1 MKKTDSKRVVRE
13 YRMVHKA
20 RPERIFPLLCP
31 VREYDWIPLWR
42 CELLYTQ
49 SGVAELGCVF
59 RTDFGD
65 QWGPET
71 WVVSHY
77 RPGEKIAFVRTG
89 ALRTTRYEV
98 ILEGDRDDTALTH
111 LTWRQEIT
119 GLNPE
124 GNKLVAA
131 PGDEEFQAMMA
142 ALNEMLAYYLATGKS
157 LSLAH
162 AADKLREES
171 AG

>member
-1 MKKTDSKRVVRE
+1 MKKTDSKRIVRE
-13 YRMVHKA
+13 YRMVQKA
-20 RPERIFPLLCP
+20 QPERIFPLLCP
-31 VREYDWIPLWR
+31 VREYDWIPPWR

-59 RTDFGD
+59 RTEFGD

-77 RPGEKIAFVRTG
+77 RPDEKITFVRTG
-89 ALRTTRYEV
+89 SLRTTRYEV
-98 ILEGDRDDTALTH
+98 ILAGDRDDTAVTH

-119 GLNPE
+119 GLNLE
-124 GNKLVAA
+124 GNKLVSALA
-131 PGDEEFQAMMA
+131 DDEFQTMMN
-142 ALNEMLAYYLATGKS
+142 ALNEMLAHYLATGKS
-157 LSLAH
+157 LPLAH
-162 AADKLREES
+162 AAEKLREES

>member
-1 MKKTDSKRVVRE
+1 
-13 YRMVHKA
+13 MVQEA
-20 RPERIFPLLCP
+20 GPARIFSLLCP
-31 VREYDWIPLWR
+31 VREYDWIPLWH
-42 CELLYTQ
+42 CELLHTQ

-65 QWGPET
+65 QWGAET

-77 RPGEKIAFVRTG
+77 RPDEKIAFVRTG

-98 ILEGDRDDTALTH
+98 ILASDRNDPAITH

-124 GNKLVAA
+124 GNKFVVAA
-131 PGDEEFQAMMA
+131 SADEEFQAMMA
-142 ALNEMLAYYLATGKS
+142 ALNAMLAHYLATGKS

-162 AADKLREES
+162 AAGKLPEES

>member
-1 MKKTDSKRVVRE
+1 MKKTDSKRIVRE
-13 YRMVHKA
+13 YRMVQKA
-20 RPERIFPLLCP
+20 GPAQVFPLLCP
-31 VREYDWIPLWR
+31 VREYDWIPLWH
-42 CELLYTQ
+42 CELLHTQ

-65 QWGPET
+65 QWGPEI

-98 ILEGDRDDTALTH
+98 ILAGDYDDTAMTH

-119 GLNPE
+119 GLNPV
-124 GNKLVAA
+124 GNRLLAA
-131 PGDEEFQAMMA
+131 GDDEFQTMMA
-142 ALNEMLAYYLATGKS
+142 ALNDMLAHYLATGKS

-162 AADKLREES
+162 ATEKLAEES

>member
-1 MKKTDSKRVVRE
+1 MKKIDSTRIVRE

-20 RPERIFPLLCP
+20 GPAQVFPLLCP
-31 VREYDWIPLWR
+31 VREYDWIPQWH
-42 CELLYTQ
+42 CELLHTQ

-65 QWGPET
+65 QWGPEI

-98 ILEGDRDDTALTH
+98 ILTSDRDDAAVTH

-124 GNKLVAA
+124 GNELVAA
-131 PGDEEFQAMMA
+131 LGDDEFQAMMA
-142 ALNEMLAYYLATGKS
+142 ALNDMLAHYLATGKS
-157 LSLAH
+157 LSLSP
-162 AADKLREES
+162 AAEKLRKES